1 MKVYKSVP
9 MGFDIDQSYG
19 TASDHLYCRVQ
30 DSGHRWFWFRLVF
43 CFVLLIL
50 FPLNLQPRSQATPH
64 QTRTITHQRQA
75 TGESHTAIINP
86 ILSSHVGCYN
96 LYRDTK
102 RVPLRPTCCTRCTP
116 SFAGSLS
123 VPKTKNHARL
133 NLSYEKREVF
143 EILQSSEEN
152 WMENLKGNKLH
163 QLPLLTCFWLILSI
177 PIAAAGT
184 ENLDPAGYRGLTTRD
199 ETAQGGWGW
208 GWGCSVCL
216 CVCVCVCVWGGG
228 GGGRERSQTCAWY
241 WLISPLYMLTHYSD
255 TLWRFLPVC
264 FCVYNVLLCTL
275 GKLMSTV
282 CACFCVI
289 FTIALLTFHS
299 AFVFCLASL
308 LGCFAVVG

>member
-30 DSGHRWFWFRLVF
+30 DSGHRWFWLRLVF

-102 RVPLRPTCCTRCTP
+102 RVSLRPTCCTRCTP

-123 VPKTKNHARL
+123 VPKTKKSCTAESELWKERSFW
-133 NLSYEKREVF
+133 NLAIFRRKLDGEFEREQVT
-143 EILQSSEEN
+143 S
-152 WMENLKGNKLH
+152 
-163 QLPLLTCFWLILSI
+163 
-177 PIAAAGT
+177 AAAPHLFLV
-184 ENLDPAGYRGLTTRD
+184 NHKGL
-199 ETAQGGWGW
+199 
-208 GWGCSVCL
+208 
-216 CVCVCVCVWGGG
+216 
-228 GGGRERSQTCAWY
+228 
-241 WLISPLYMLTHYSD
+241 I
-255 TLWRFLPVC
+255 
-264 FCVYNVLLCTL
+264 
-275 GKLMSTV
+275 
-282 CACFCVI
+282 
-289 FTIALLTFHS
+289 
-299 AFVFCLASL
+299 
-308 LGCFAVVG
+308 